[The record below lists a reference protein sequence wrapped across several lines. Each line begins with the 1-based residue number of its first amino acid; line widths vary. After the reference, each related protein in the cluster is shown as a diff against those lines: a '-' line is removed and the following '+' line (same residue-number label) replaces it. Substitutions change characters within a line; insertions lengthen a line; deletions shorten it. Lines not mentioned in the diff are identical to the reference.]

1 MASSSRP
8 TSPIAALRSLLTS
21 AERGVLEATTG
32 SALAKATQQEVQKLI
47 KQTRELSDKWR
58 GLHESQSRS
67 NKRTKD
73 RGAANARS
81 REKHE
86 LFHGAVA
93 RLEARLAEFGGTVA
107 ATVKGVAARATG
119 KAARQATH
127 RSARAGLR
135 AEMKQT
141 AAALA
146 KKPAALKP
154 AALKPA
160 ALKPAALKPA
170 KSAPTPVVPAA
181 AVGRKKSAGRT
192 LVKPAKVASGKKLA
206 AQGTGQLIGFDVA
219 KQRKARAAATV
230 ARLKFDGQTTRRG
243 GHMQARGQRSQAR
256 RDSRTR

>member
-8 TSPIAALRSLLTS
+8 TSPIAALRGLLTS

-86 LFHGAVA
+86 LFRGAVA

-135 AEMKQT
+135 AEMTQT

-154 AALKPA
+154 ALKPA
-160 ALKPAALKPA
+160 TLKPA

>member
-8 TSPIAALRSLLTS
+8 TSPIAALRGLLTS

-86 LFHGAVA
+86 LFRGAVA

-135 AEMKQT
+135 AEMTQT

-154 AALKPA
+154 
-160 ALKPAALKPA
+160 ALKPA

>member
-8 TSPIAALRSLLTS
+8 TSPITALRSLLTS

-47 KQTRELSDKWR
+47 KQTRDLRDKWR
-58 GLHESQSRS
+58 GLHESQNRS

-141 AAALA
+141 AAAMA
-146 KKPAALKP
+146 K
-154 AALKPA
+154 KPA

-181 AVGRKKSAGRT
+181 AVGRKKSAVRT

-243 GHMQARGQRSQAR
+243 GHMLARGQRSQAR

>member
-47 KQTRELSDKWR
+47 KQTRDLRDKWR
-58 GLHESQSRS
+58 GLHESQNRS

-146 KKPAALKP
+146 KKP

>member
-47 KQTRELSDKWR
+47 KQTRDLRDKWR
-58 GLHESQSRS
+58 DLHESQNRS

-154 AALKPA
+154 

>member
-93 RLEARLAEFGGTVA
+93 RLEARLAEFGSTVA

-146 KKPAALKP
+146 K
-154 AALKPA
+154 KPA

>member
-86 LFHGAVA
+86 LFRGAVA

-135 AEMKQT
+135 AEMTQT

-154 AALKPA
+154 

>member
-47 KQTRELSDKWR
+47 KQTRDLRDKWR

-86 LFHGAVA
+86 LFRGAVA

-154 AALKPA
+154 

>member
-8 TSPIAALRSLLTS
+8 TSPITALRSLLTS

-47 KQTRELSDKWR
+47 KQTRDLRDKWR
-58 GLHESQSRS
+58 GLHESQNRS

-141 AAALA
+141 AAAMA
-146 KKPAALKP
+146 K
-154 AALKPA
+154 KPA

>member
-47 KQTRELSDKWR
+47 KQTRDLRDKWR
-58 GLHESQSRS
+58 DLHESQNRS

-154 AALKPA
+154 ALKPA
-160 ALKPAALKPA
+160 TLKPA